1 MAKSHYAACPASTDA
16 AAPCRCTE
24 IEDTQIATAS
34 RPSAAELI
42 RRARQQG
49 LINAQQAYT

>member
-24 IEDTQIATAS
+24 IEDTQIAAAS
-34 RPSAAELI
+34 RPSAAEMI
-42 RRARQQG
+42 RRAKAQG
-49 LINAQQAYT
+49 ILTSQHAYN

>member
-1 MAKSHYAACPASTDA
+1 MAKSHYAACPAGADA
-16 AAPCRCTE
+16 LAPCRCNE
-24 IEDTQIATAS
+24 IEDSQIAAAS

-49 LINAQQAYT
+49 LINPQQVYT

>member
-1 MAKSHYAACPASTDA
+1 MAKSHYAACPAGADA
-16 AAPCRCTE
+16 LAACRCTE
-24 IEDTQIATAS
+24 IEDAQIAAAS